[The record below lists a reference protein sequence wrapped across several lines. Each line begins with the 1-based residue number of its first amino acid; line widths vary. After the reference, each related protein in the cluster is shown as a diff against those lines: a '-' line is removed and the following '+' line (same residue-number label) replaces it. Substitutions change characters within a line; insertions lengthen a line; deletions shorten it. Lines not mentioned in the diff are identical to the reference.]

1 MSQLSQNNEDFDY
14 EPEYAKLYQGDGS
27 LQSSADDADDWSQ
40 RASEQSSGVRRA
52 QDGKR
57 AANVSLLFGL
67 LGLLFFCLGCWWFIH
82 DYDSSGLRVVVVAPL
97 LNVLGVWQGWVAKR
111 HGVPALAGRILN
123 GLGLCFFIGIA
134 ALFMYIANALS
145 QIN

>member
-1 MSQLSQNNEDFDY
+1 MSQLPQNNEAFDY
-14 EPEYAKLYQGDGS
+14 SPEYAKLYQGNDS
-27 LQSSADDADDWSQ
+27 QPSDADGTDDWPQ

-67 LGLLFFCLGCWWFIH
+67 LGLLFFFLGCWWFIH

-97 LNVLGVWQGWVAKR
+97 LNVLGVWQGRVAKR
-111 HGVPALAGRILN
+111 HGVPALAGRILSWA
-123 GLGLCFFIGIA
+123 GVIFALPFAIIV
-134 ALFMYIANALS
+134 ALFLIVMTGGI
-145 QIN
+145 